1 LELRGRESHFS
12 SPIKISFL
20 GGLTIVASLSTYQLI
35 ISLYPLDT
43 RNIELL
49 AQTAYVVLALV
60 LTGICLTLVGATR
73 FFMRSLSQKRETTP
87 SQTVMVLSLALNE
100 KLSFRAFILA
110 SLIYGV
116 FFAFVSSFLVFQPL
130 GRFSETNGVSI
141 PSTLPIICCGPLGQ
155 MPQFVVY
162 LTQQFAILVVPV
174 NLILLFAVSWL
185 VGLNAAIASYAY
197 KHRSSSVGSHWM
209 GGLGAIVA
217 LFTACPTCAGF
228 FLLTMLGF
236 TGAVT
241 FALTLSSLQSLFIAV
256 GLPLLV
262 IAPIVTAQRIPK
274 GWMISCISVRDA
286 QVGLSKP

>member
-1 LELRGRESHFS
+1 MELRGRESHFS

-130 GRFSETNGVSI
+130 GRFSETNGVTI
-141 PSTLPIICCGPLGQ
+141 PSALSVICCGPLGQ